1 MDVRGSSFFRRFL
14 FLLCGCGGEK
24 NISSLGSRLR
34 PAGAETVRSEG
45 IRGETQ
51 KW

>member
-1 MDVRGSSFFRRFL
+1 MRWK
-14 FLLCGCGGEK
+14 CGCGGEK

-34 PAGAETVRSEG
+34 PAGGKAARSEG